1 MKKLYFLLLLCSLCI
16 PGMIHSQTVKNTLIT
31 VDAQSVSIEE
41 LIKQVEKQSGYF
53 FYYNPAQFDSFSVNV
68 IAKQLPLQ
76 EVLKFVFRN
85 TDFFA
90 SIDPEN
96 HVFLTKGR
104 AILTELSSAAD
115 IRRNDLLRRTGHLF
129 NNKELNAQNSFADNK
144 LIQIGIKTNTIKS
157 GAATLSGYVLSYKTN
172 EPLHD
177 VIISEENGRMLA
189 RTDSNGYY
197 NISLAKGRNNLVIK
211 SFGKKT
217 ARRQLM
223 VYADGTLNIEPQEEI
238 RVLEDVLVS
247 TQRSINVNKPQ
258 MGVERLNIKAIKNVP
273 AVFGEADIM
282 RVILTLPGVKSVGEA
297 STGFNVRGGSADQNL
312 ILFNDGTIYN
322 PSHFFGFFSAFNPE
336 MVKDVELYKSSIP
349 AQYGGR
355 LSSVLDI
362 TGREGNKEK
371 YAGSAGIGLLTSR
384 VNIEGP
390 IQKGK
395 SSFNIGGR
403 TTYSDWLLK
412 LLPQRSGYRNSAA
425 SFYDLNL
432 LLSQKISDRNDLTL
446 SGYLSRDQFNLNSDT
461 LYGYKN
467 YSLSGKWRHVFNK
480 QFEATFTAAYDRY
493 TYENTSEKNKVNAY
507 KMGFNINQLNL
518 KTDFTY
524 TFGKTHLLDFGASSV
539 YYKLHPGSFTP
550 VASESLVVPVILQT
564 EQALESALYVSD
576 RLDIGPKFSVSSG
589 LRYSMFNY
597 LGANNVNIYAPNLPA
612 DESSFIKTNAY
623 KSGQVIKT
631 YMGPEVR
638 LSGRYSLTNN
648 FSVKA
653 SYNTLR
659 QYIHMLSNTTAI
671 SPTDIW
677 KLSDPNIK
685 PQFGDQVSLGLFKNF
700 KTDSI
705 EMSVEVYY
713 KRLKNYLDYKS
724 GAQLVLNPHIETD
737 VISTKGKAYGIEF
750 MVKKKTG
757 KLNGWLSYTFSRT
770 LLRMNDSS
778 AGTIVNNGNFYPSN
792 YDKPH
797 DATLVGNYAINHRF
811 SLSLNVTYSTGRPIT
826 LPIGR
831 YYYSG
836 SQRALYSD
844 RNAYRIPDYFR
855 TDFSMNIDGNHKVH
869 QFWHNSWTIG
879 VYNLTGRKNPYSVY
893 FTSENGVINGY
904 QLSIFGN
911 AIPFIN
917 LNIKF

>member
-1 MKKLYFLLLLCSLCI
+1 MKRFYVLLFTCLCSSALVK
-16 PGMIHSQTVKNTLIT
+16 GQTAKTTLIT
-31 VDAQSVSIEE
+31 VDAQSVNIEE
-41 LIKQVEKQSGYF
+41 FIKQVEQQSDYI

-68 IAKQLPLQ
+68 IAKQLPLT
-76 EVLKFVFRN
+76 EILKFVFRN

-90 SIDPEN
+90 SIDSNN
-96 HVFLTKGR
+96 HVFLTKGQ
-104 AILTELSSAAD
+104 AILIELPSAANT
-115 IRRNDLLRRTGHLF
+115 RRNDSLRRAGHLF
-129 NNKELNAQNSFADNK
+129 NNKELNAQNNFADNK
-144 LIQIGIKTNTIKS
+144 LIQIGIKTNVIKPGS
-157 GAATLSGYVLSYKTN
+157 ATLSGYVLSYKTN
-172 EPLHD
+172 EPLHNA
-177 VIISEENGRMLA
+177 IISEENGHVLA

-197 NISLAKGRNNLVIK
+197 KISLPKGRNNLVIK

-223 VYADGTLNIEPQEEI
+223 MYADGSLNIEPQDEI

-273 AVFGEADIM
+273 TVFGEADVM

-336 MVKDVELYKSSIP
+336 LVKDVELYKSSIP
-349 AQYGGR
+349 AQFGGR

-371 YAGSAGIGLLTSR
+371 FAGSAGIGLLTSR

-403 TTYSDWLLK
+403 TTYSNWLLK
-412 LLPQRSGYRNSAA
+412 LLPERSSYRNSAA
-425 SFYDLNL
+425 SFYDVNM
-432 LLSQKISDRNDLTL
+432 LLSQKVNDRNDLSLT
-446 SGYLSRDQFNLNSDT
+446 GYLSKDNFNLNSDT
-461 LYGYKN
+461 VYGYSN
-467 YSLSGKWRHVFNK
+467 NSLSGKWRHVFNN
-480 QFEATFTAAYDRY
+480 QMEATFTAAYDRY
-493 TYENTSEKNKVNAY
+493 TYENTSVKNKVNAY
-507 KMGFNINQLNL
+507 KMAFDINQLNL
-518 KTDFTY
+518 KSHFTY
-524 TFGKTHLLDFGASSV
+524 TLSKTHLLDFGASSI

-550 VASESLVVPVILQT
+550 VAAESLVIPDILQA
-564 EQALESALYVSD
+564 EQALESAVYVSD
-576 RLDIGPKFSVSSG
+576 RVDIGPKFSVSTG

-597 LGANNVNIYAPNLPA
+597 LGANNVNVYVPDLPI
-612 DESSFIKTNAY
+612 DESSFIKTEPY
-623 KSGQVIKT
+623 KDGQFIKT
-631 YMGPEVR
+631 YKGPEVR
-638 LSGRYSLTNN
+638 ASGRYSITKS
-648 FSVKA
+648 FSMKA

-659 QYIHMLSNTTAI
+659 QYIHMLSNTTSI

-685 PQFGDQVSLGLFKNF
+685 PQFGDQVSFGLFKNF

-705 EMSVEVYY
+705 EMSAEVYY

-737 VISTKGKAYGIEF
+737 VINTKGKAYGVEF
-750 MVKKKTG
+750 MVKKKAG
-757 KLNGWLSYTFSRT
+757 KLNGWLSYTYSRT

-778 AGTIVNNGNFYPSN
+778 AGTIINNGNFYPSN

-797 DATLVGNYAINHRF
+797 DATLVGNYAINQRF
-811 SLSLNVTYSTGRPIT
+811 SISLNVNYSTGRPIT

-831 YYYSG
+831 YYYGG

-855 TDFSMNIDGNHKVH
+855 TDFSMNIEGNHKVH

-879 VYNLTGRKNPYSVY
+879 IYNFTARRNPYSVY
-893 FTSENGVINGY
+893 FTSENGVVNGY
-904 QLSIFGN
+904 KLSIFGN

-917 LNIKF
+917 FNVRF